1 MDLSRLQTTS
11 LQSSAQGVRVAR
23 ILSTAIEAIEPGA
36 ALQRFMKVQTEAT
49 SPDGRL
55 VLSIGKKYYFLDEIK
70 RIFVVG
76 AGKAGAPMVR
86 SASQIL
92 GARIHGG
99 MVIVKEGYAGGVTKV
114 GPVSILEAGH
124 PLPDERGVA
133 GAKGII
139 ELLRDTREGDLVI
152 SLFSGGGSA
161 LLVSPAGD
169 LCLSDLQRMTEVLL
183 RSGASIDEINT
194 LRKHLEQLKGG
205 QLARLASPAQ
215 TAALILSDVVGD
227 RLDVIAS
234 GPTVPDPSTFDDSI
248 AILERYR
255 IHDQVPEAIVKHL
268 RRGQAG
274 EIPETPKPGDPIFSR
289 VDHSV
294 IGSNLQAA
302 EAALRQAE
310 SEGFNVL
317 LLSTYLQGEARE
329 AGRMLAAIARQIAAD
344 GRPVPRP
351 ACLVIG
357 GETTVTIQG
366 QGKGGRNQELAL
378 SAVPELAGLP
388 QTLLVTLATDGG
400 DGPTDAAGAV
410 VTGETLARA
419 RQAGLDP
426 VDSLAKNDAYH
437 FFQALGDLLKP
448 GPTQTNVNDLA
459 FLFSF

>member
-23 ILSTAIEAIEPGA
+23 ILSKALEAIEPGA
-36 ALQRFMKVQTEAT
+36 AVQRFMKILTEAT
-49 SPDGRL
+49 SPDGRP
-55 VLSIGKKYYFLDEIK
+55 VLSIGKKNYFLDEIT

-86 SASQIL
+86 SASQVL
-92 GARIHGG
+92 GSRIHAG
-99 MVIVKEGYAGGVTKV
+99 MVIVKEGYAGGMNQV

-124 PLPDERGVA
+124 PLPDKRGVA

-161 LLVSPAGD
+161 LLVSPAGE
-169 LCLSDLQRMTEVLL
+169 LRLSDLQRMTEVLL

-215 TAALILSDVVGD
+215 IAALILSDVVGD

-255 IHDQVPEAIVKHL
+255 IQEQVPEAIVKHL

-274 EIPETPKPGDPIFSR
+274 EIPETPKPGDSIFSR
-289 VDHSV
+289 VEHSV

-366 QGKGGRNQELAL
+366 QGKGGRNQEIAL
-378 SAVPELAGLP
+378 SAVHELAGLP

-426 VDSLAKNDAYH
+426 ADSLAQNDAYH
-437 FFQALGDLLKP
+437 FFQDLGDLLKP

-459 FLFSF
+459 FLFAL